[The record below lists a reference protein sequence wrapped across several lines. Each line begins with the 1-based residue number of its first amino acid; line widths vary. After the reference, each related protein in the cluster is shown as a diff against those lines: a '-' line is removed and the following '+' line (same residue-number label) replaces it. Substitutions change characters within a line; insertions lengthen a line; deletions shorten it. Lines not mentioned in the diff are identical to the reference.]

1 MDFDFESVADALST
15 LNKDGIALVSR
26 LAEQQQ
32 LAQKQVDLLEE
43 NLKDAKKKLREVA
56 EELLPEA
63 MKENNMLDFT
73 LLDGSKVEVSKFY
86 GASISKGNQGEA
98 FHWLIENGH
107 GDLIKNQVSTNF
119 VRGQEQD
126 AENFADELNDR
137 GMPVNTKK
145 WVEPMTLKA
154 FARDQ
159 LEKGTKIPMDV
170 FGIYIGNKAKITRK
184 QKG

>member
-43 NLKDAKKKLREVA
+43 NLKEAKKKLREVA

-86 GASISKGNQGEA
+86 GASISKNNQGEA
-98 FHWLIENGH
+98 FHWL
-107 GDLIKNQVSTNF
+107 
-119 VRGQEQD
+119 
-126 AENFADELNDR
+126 
-137 GMPVNTKK
+137 
-145 WVEPMTLKA
+145 MTLKA